1 MKAYAL
7 DLRKRVVQFVQN
19 GGTKA
24 EAARRFDLARSSVYR
39 YLAAAQQ
46 GALPPKTS
54 WGSWRKL
61 DPEELSAHVKK
72 HPDATLL
79 ELQSIFGVSH
89 NAVWVRL
96 RQLGFTLKKLIKY
109 RERNEVQRWLFRRE
123 LETLAGRPVYYLDEC
138 GVDHRLYREYGRA
151 PRGERIYEAVAGKR
165 RERTSV
171 IAASRNNKLV
181 APRVLQGSCNTE
193 VVDAYFAQVLLP
205 LLPPGSV
212 IVLDNARFHQS
223 PARRRKRRPG

>member
-1 MKAYAL
+1 
-7 DLRKRVVQFVQN
+7 
-19 GGTKA
+19 
-24 EAARRFDLARSSVYR
+24 
-39 YLAAAQQ
+39 
-46 GALPPKTS
+46 
-54 WGSWRKL
+54 
-61 DPEELSAHVKK
+61 
-72 HPDATLL
+72 
-79 ELQSIFGVSH
+79 
-89 NAVWVRL
+89 
-96 RQLGFTLKKLIKY
+96 
-109 RERNEVQRWLFRRE
+109 VQRWLFRRE

-223 PARRRKRRPG
+223 PSTAAKASARLILKRALKPAAVSASARFVE

>member
-1 MKAYAL
+1 M
-7 DLRKRVVQFVQN
+7 
-19 GGTKA
+19 
-24 EAARRFDLARSSVYR
+24 
-39 YLAAAQQ
+39 
-46 GALPPKTS
+46 
-54 WGSWRKL
+54 
-61 DPEELSAHVKK
+61 
-72 HPDATLL
+72 
-79 ELQSIFGVSH
+79 
-89 NAVWVRL
+89 
-96 RQLGFTLKKLIKY
+96 
-109 RERNEVQRWLFRRE
+109 QRWLFRRE

-223 PARRRKRRPG
+223 PSTAAKASARLILKRALKPAAVSASARFVE

>member
-1 MKAYAL
+1 
-7 DLRKRVVQFVQN
+7 
-19 GGTKA
+19 
-24 EAARRFDLARSSVYR
+24 
-39 YLAAAQQ
+39 
-46 GALPPKTS
+46 
-54 WGSWRKL
+54 
-61 DPEELSAHVKK
+61 
-72 HPDATLL
+72 
-79 ELQSIFGVSH
+79 
-89 NAVWVRL
+89 
-96 RQLGFTLKKLIKY
+96 
-109 RERNEVQRWLFRRE
+109 
-123 LETLAGRPVYYLDEC
+123 
-138 GVDHRLYREYGRA
+138 VDHRLYREYGRA

>member
-1 MKAYAL
+1 M
-7 DLRKRVVQFVQN
+7 
-19 GGTKA
+19 
-24 EAARRFDLARSSVYR
+24 
-39 YLAAAQQ
+39 
-46 GALPPKTS
+46 
-54 WGSWRKL
+54 
-61 DPEELSAHVKK
+61 
-72 HPDATLL
+72 
-79 ELQSIFGVSH
+79 
-89 NAVWVRL
+89 
-96 RQLGFTLKKLIKY
+96 
-109 RERNEVQRWLFRRE
+109 
-123 LETLAGRPVYYLDEC
+123 
-138 GVDHRLYREYGRA
+138 DHRLYREYGRA

-223 PARRRKRRPG
+223 PSTAAKASARLILKRALKPAAVSASARFVE